1 MLKEGEDTGKHSLT
15 PSNME
20 IKVSPPNIYK
30 NVIILWLLKQLI
42 GQKENCSMRFENA
55 LSCGA
60 SMSLFGLNE
69 LYDNEA

>member
-1 MLKEGEDTGKHSLT
+1 MLKKGEEGETGKDSPT

-20 IKVSPPNIYK
+20 IKVRPPNIYK

-60 SMSLFGLNE
+60 SMSLFGFNGI
-69 LYDNEA
+69 YDN